1 MLRVFERAIAAIS
14 PAWALARAEAR
25 ASLSQVETLLGTQD
39 GYKAGKNGRLNKR
52 AVMMRENDVP
62 RENLL
67 TVRARSWQ
75 AFRDDPYVRKGVRA
89 ISAKVI
95 GAEMTLSSQ
104 AVAAD
109 GSPLTD
115 YRRAVTE
122 LWKGLHTGFDYR
134 GMPGQGGTTLAGLQR
149 LALQQ
154 CILSGGVLYRL
165 RVIDPAEQA
174 RRELPVPLVLQL
186 VDISRLADST
196 TDGVQVAEGNVF
208 YRGIELTPDGQR
220 VRYWLK
226 DYDSEGIFR
235 RVVPVSASE
244 MNHLFW
250 EDDVE
255 QMQGTGW
262 LAASL
267 DPASSVSNLT
277 STVLTSLEMQACVAL
292 GVKRGAGKRRI
303 GVNPQGTT
311 AATAD
316 SDLRDVNG
324 NTLTEMRPGMIMDLG
339 LDGEMQA
346 FSPNSTSANPE
357 AFANHVL
364 RGVAAGLPA
373 VKSSTLI
380 GDYRNS
386 SFSSEKSADND
397 IWPEVEQLQDW
408 FASAFMQPIFSTVV
422 RFGILTG
429 ALAGTVTPDEFV
441 ASPKRYLSAKWQG
454 PVAQS
459 INPEKDEQAAAARMK
474 NGKSTPQMECARS
487 NVDYDKVLAG
497 WKQFMEDL
505 ERLGLPKEAA
515 LTMLGVTMPSQPAG
529 TAAVDEDTSAADDAA
544 AGKSTAAAGAAA

>member
-1 MLRVFERAIAAIS
+1 MRFLERAIAAIS
-14 PAWALARAEAR
+14 PSWALARAEAR
-25 ASLSQVETLLGTQD
+25 ASLSQIETVLGTTA
-39 GYKAGKNGRLNKR
+39 GYKAGKNGRLTKR
-52 AVMMRENDVP
+52 TELLRENDVP
-62 RENLL
+62 RENLQ
-67 TVRARSWQ
+67 TVRARAWQ
-75 AFRDDPYVRKGVRA
+75 AFRDDPYMRKAVRA

-95 GAEMTLSSQ
+95 GSAMTLSSQ
-104 AVAAD
+104 ATAAD
-109 GSPLTD
+109 GTPLTD
-115 YRRAVTE
+115 YRRAVTQ
-122 LWKGLHTGFDYR
+122 LWAGLHSGFDYR
-134 GMPGQGGTTLAGLQR
+134 GMPGQGGTTLPGLQR

-196 TDGVQVAEGNVF
+196 TEGVQITPGNVF
-208 YRGIELTPDGQR
+208 YRGIELTSEGQR

-226 DYDSEGIFR
+226 DYDQDGIFR
-235 RVVPVSASE
+235 RVVPVSAAE
-244 MNHLFW
+244 MHHLFW

-255 QMQGTGW
+255 QMQGSSWT
-262 LAASL
+262 AASL

-277 STVLTSLEMQACVAL
+277 STVLTGLEMQSCVAL
-292 GVKRGAGKRRI
+292 AVKRGAGKRRI
-303 GVNPQGTT
+303 GVNPQGST

-316 SDLRDVNG
+316 ADLRDVNG

-339 LDGEMQA
+339 LDGEMSA
-346 FSPNSTSANPE
+346 FSPNTSQANPE

-364 RGVAAGLPA
+364 RGVAAGMPA
-373 VKSSTLI
+373 LKSSTLI

-408 FASAFMQPIFSTVV
+408 FASAFMQPIFATVV
-422 RFGILTG
+422 RIGILTG
-429 ALAGTVTPDEFV
+429 RLAGTVTADEFV
-441 ASPKRYLSAKWQG
+441 AEPKRYLAAKWQG

-474 NGKSTPQMECARS
+474 NGKSTPQMECARA

-497 WKQFMEDL
+497 WKQYIEDL
-505 ERLGLPKEAA
+505 ERIGLPKEAA
-515 LTMLGVTMPSQPAG
+515 LTLMGVQMPSQ
-529 TAAVDEDTSAADDAA
+529 AAEAPSADEDQSASDD
-544 AGKSTAAAGAAA
+544 STTPSTVGATQE